1 MPRNDSPGAD
11 LLAHWRRLS
20 GVPGGRWL
28 FSKLLGFM
36 VPYSGS
42 VSPRVLL
49 LEPGHARVR
58 IDERRA
64 LRQHLGSVHAI
75 ALMNV
80 AEMASGLAMMGAL
93 PIGMRGIVTKIA
105 IVYAKKGRG
114 RLIAESRCHVA
125 PDLAPGEY
133 DFVSEVTDAAGDVVA
148 TATVTWK
155 LGPVP
160 TPVTTPVT
168 APVPA

>member
-1 MPRNDSPGAD
+1 MARNDAPGTA

-20 GVPGGRWL
+20 GLPGGRWL
-28 FSKLLGFM
+28 FSKLLGWM

-42 VSPRVLL
+42 VSPKVLE
-49 LEPGHARVR
+49 LEAGHARVR

-93 PIGMRGIVTKIA
+93 PASMRGIVTKIA
-105 IVYAKKGRG
+105 ITYSKKGRG
-114 RLIAESRCHVA
+114 VLVAESRCEVP

-155 LGPVP
+155 LGPV
-160 TPVTTPVT
+160 
-168 APVPA
+168 AA

>member
-1 MPRNDSPGAD
+1 MPRNESPGQVI
-11 LLAHWRRLS
+11 LTQWRRLS
-20 GVPGGRWL
+20 ALPGGRWL
-28 FSKLLGFM
+28 FSKLLGWR

-42 VSPRVLL
+42 VAPRILT

-58 IDERRA
+58 ITERRA

-80 AEMASGLAMMGAL
+80 AELASGLAMMGAL
-93 PIGMRGIVTKIA
+93 PTGMRGIVTKIG
-105 IVYAKKGRG
+105 IEYFKKARG
-114 RLIAESRCHVA
+114 VLEAESRCVV
-125 PDLAPGEY
+125 PTDLPEGEY

-148 TATVTWK
+148 RATVTWK

-160 TPVTTPVT
+160 
-168 APVPA
+168 A